1 MNIQQFQYVL
11 SVAENRHFEL
21 AAEKCF
27 ITQSTLSTMISRF
40 EEEIGMRIFDR
51 KKKPVQITNEGQVII
66 EQIKLISNNISQL
79 GELLKEIKG
88 EVKGNL
94 SIAAIPTIAPYLL
107 PLFLQDFADQ
117 FPGLH
122 IQVKEQTTGEIVRQV
137 KSRELDMGIVSI
149 PLKDEDLMEVKLYD
163 EPFVFY
169 DAGMKHRSNVSIK
182 KLDAGYLWLMEEGHC
197 LRTQVQK
204 LCKLGNRTSRPKV
217 NFDFK
222 AGSIDSL
229 MRFVKAGKSA
239 TLLPYLSVS
248 NLAREEHKY
257 IRQFSAPVP
266 MRTVGLIVHK
276 HFVKK
281 KVLELLQ
288 KEIIKKVVPALPKSN
303 LKAEIL
309 SPV

>member
-1 MNIQQFQYVL
+1 MNIQQMQYVL
-11 SVAENRHFEL
+11 AVAEHRHFEQ
-21 AAEKCF
+21 AAGKCF

-40 EEEIGMRIFDR
+40 EEEIGIRIFDR
-51 KKKPVQITNEGQVII
+51 KKKPVQITGEGQVII
-66 EQIKLISNNISQL
+66 EQLRLIINTIHQL

-107 PLFLQDFADQ
+107 PLFLQDFANK

-149 PLKDEDLMEVKLYD
+149 PLKDDDLTELKLYD
-163 EPFVFY
+163 EPFVLY
-169 DAGMKHRSNVSIK
+169 DAGMKHPGKVSIK
-182 KLDAGYLWLMEEGHC
+182 KMDAGNLWLMEEGHC

-204 LCKLGNRTSRPKV
+204 LCKLSNSRVRPKV

-239 TLLPYLSVS
+239 TLLPYLSIN
-248 NLAREEHKY
+248 NLQKDELKF
-257 IRQFSAPVP
+257 IRQFTAPVP

-281 KVLELLQ
+281 NILDLLQ
-288 KEIIKKVVPALPKSN
+288 KEILKKVVPALPKQSVR
-303 LKAEIL
+303 AEIL